1 MIVIDKYAYSNN
13 LKNKNPNTK
22 FAIGIGFL
30 ISSMVI
36 KNIIAL
42 SFIILL
48 MSIVIVR
55 VAKIDIDDYIKL
67 LKIPIFF
74 LIMSVTMTLINISD
88 NSEIM
93 IKSFQIGS
101 IYIGVS
107 KASIDTSIHILFRA
121 MSCLTCVYFIMLTIP
136 FSQLLFI
143 LKKFHMPSIVL
154 ELSML
159 IYRFIFIFM
168 EEVADIRKSQE
179 LRFGYV
185 NLKTSYKSFGL
196 LGNLLYRRMMIRYEE
211 MCISLDVKL
220 YDDTFHIVGE

>member
-1 MIVIDKYAYSNN
+1 MIVIDKYAYSNK
-13 LKNKNPNTK
+13 LKNKNPNIK

-30 ISSMVI
+30 FLSMLI
-36 KNIIAL
+36 KNIIIL

-48 MSIVIVR
+48 MSIVIVA
-55 VAKIDIDDYIKL
+55 VAKIDINDYIKL
-67 LKIPIFF
+67 LKIPIVF
-74 LIMSVTMTLINISD
+74 LFMSVMMTLINISD
-88 NSEIM
+88 SPEIL
-93 IKSFQIGS
+93 IKSLKIGS
-101 IYIGVS
+101 VHVGISQY
-107 KASIDTSIHILFRA
+107 SINTSIHILFRA

-143 LKKFHMPSIVL
+143 LKRLHTPSIIL

-168 EEVADIRKSQE
+168 EEVTDIRKSQE
-179 LRFGYV
+179 LRFGYI

-196 LGNLLYRRMMIRYEE
+196 LGNLLYRRMMKRYEE